1 MLKARPNVFAL
12 NTESVRTELVF
23 ADVHE
28 FLGGLEFDG
37 GAALVVRVRLPAA
50 KRLERRVVDKLCLLD
65 HVEREIHPFIRRLR
79 DLAPVEEVVV
89 VDDAPAEVILTEDGD
104 VVGAVL
110 IGEWAHEAVAEARLA
125 DALGAL
131 LFLRPR
137 QANHAHINNPVLRLL
152 SHYIISHTGTSPV
165 DRQTDRQTGG
175 PFLKHTLACFCPP
188 KSQCSQA
195 QGHGEYALNKSHGE
209 LLVIILHQ

>member
-1 MLKARPNVFAL
+1 MLKAGHNTFAL
-12 NTESVRTELVF
+12 SVESVRTELVF

-28 FLGGLEFDG
+28 FLGGLQFDG
-37 GAALVVRVRLPAA
+37 GAALVVRVRLPAP
-50 KRLERRVVDKLCLLD
+50 KRLERRVVDKLRLLD
-65 HVEREIHPFIRRLR
+65 YVERKIHPFIRRLR

-89 VDDAPAEVILTEDGD
+89 VDDASAEVILTEDGD

-110 IGEWAHEAVAEARLA
+110 IGEWAHEAVTKTRLA

-152 SHYIISHTGTSPV
+152 GHYIISHTGTGPV
-165 DRQTDRQTGG
+165 DRQIERQALSLTHARLLLPSQVSIQPGQG
-175 PFLKHTLACFCPP
+175 PWRICLKQVTW
-188 KSQCSQA
+188 
-195 QGHGEYALNKSHGE
+195 
-209 LLVIILHQ
+209 